1 MEKISVAVRFRPPT
15 PTPTAG
21 GTSSTSSGGG
31 GDREWRIEDARVSL
45 LHGGSPVHGASFS
58 FDHVFDGAAT
68 NARVYGVLVR
78 PVIRA
83 AVDGFNGTV
92 FAYGQ
97 TSSGKTHTMSGSGA
111 DPGVIELAVRDL
123 FDTARQ
129 AVDREFCFKV
139 SYMEIYNEDINDL
152 LTLGSQKLQILDN
165 LKHEACVE
173 GLREDVV
180 ESAEQT
186 LDLLELGETNR
197 HFGQSNMNV
206 RSTRSHTIFRMVIE
220 SRAKNKMD
228 FGDAIRVSVLN
239 LVDLAGSER
248 TSKTGAQGIR
258 LEEGKFINK
267 SLMNLGIVINRLS
280 GNGKKMGH
288 IPYRGSKLT
297 RILEPALGG
306 NAKTSIICTAYV
318 APILHRSA
326 VPVSDTYRR
335 VAVFVSAYP
344 YPVSVQHSAQL
355 PLKRSIHI
363 DETKGTL
370 QFANRAKYVSN
381 CAQVN
386 EIFTDAVL
394 IERQKQEIK
403 ELRKRLQGSDSEAME
418 QLVLNQCDDIRKYK
432 LELDR
437 LTMEL
442 EQERKLREEERI
454 SQETLEHQLPGEKKT
469 QEDLNNTSTSSDQF
483 TSSIEY
489 KLELDRLTMEIEQE
503 RKLREERILQETLE
517 HQLSGEK
524 KTLEDLKKAST
535 SSDHFISSIEPGPTE
550 EQDCSSVRQVVET
563 ELELLREEN
572 SLLVQELSRSKE
584 EAGCAV
590 AKMQELEVR
599 CQKLEED
606 RIADRQEAE
615 EECNLLREETSC
627 LLLELNRSKQE
638 AGRLVA
644 EKQAQVEGALAR
656 CAALEEELSASRR
669 EAERLAAEKRDLAT
683 EKLRWSTEAAE
694 REVDAAAVGWE
705 LSQREE
711 QLARLLAKSKAIVA
725 HASCMAAEQQAAVPC
740 P

>member
-1 MEKISVAVRFRPPT
+1 
-15 PTPTAG
+15 
-21 GTSSTSSGGG
+21 
-31 GDREWRIEDARVSL
+31 
-45 LHGGSPVHGASFS
+45 
-58 FDHVFDGAAT
+58 
-68 NARVYGVLVR
+68 
-78 PVIRA
+78 
-83 AVDGFNGTV
+83 
-92 FAYGQ
+92 
-97 TSSGKTHTMSGSGA
+97 MSGSGA

-123 FDTARQ
+123 LYTARQ
-129 AVDREFCFKV
+129 AVDREFCFKL
-139 SYMEIYNEDINDL
+139 YNEDINDL

-186 LDLLELGETNR
+186 LDLLKLGETNR

-267 SLMNLGIVINRLS
+267 SLMNLGIVINKLS

-306 NAKTSIICTAYV
+306 NAKTSIICTA
-318 APILHRSA
+318 APEE
-326 VPVSDTYRR
+326 
-335 VAVFVSAYP
+335 
-344 YPVSVQHSAQL
+344 
-355 PLKRSIHI
+355 IHI

-535 SSDHFISSIEPGPTE
+535 SSDQFISSIEPGPTE